1 MSAESAQGAEP
12 APAETPPTTPVAGR
26 ALPPR
31 PAGAYGV
38 LKRAADGAFAAIA
51 LVLLSPLLAAIG
63 LAIRLDSPGPAF
75 FRQRRIGRGS
85 AAFMI
90 FKFRTMQTGTPDLAS
105 HLMGPGSSR
114 VTRIGRLLRRTSLDE
129 LPQLINILRGE
140 MALVGPRPAL
150 YNQYDLIAMRQEHDI
165 DAYRPGITGWAQIHG
180 RDDIPLDLKV
190 GYDRHYAER
199 CSAGL
204 DLTILLRTAATLFSS
219 RGVY

>member
-1 MSAESAQGAEP
+1 MSAEAAGVSPEA
-12 APAETPPTTPVAGR
+12 AGR
-26 ALPPR
+26 EVPAR
-31 PAGAYGV
+31 PAGLYGAV
-38 LKRAADGAFAAIA
+38 KRGLDA
-51 LVLLSPLLAAIG
+51 LVAGAALVVLSPVLLGLAA
-63 LAIRLDSPGPAF
+63 AIRLDSPGPAL

-85 AAFMI
+85 SHFTI
-90 FKFRTMQTGTPDLAS
+90 FKFRTMQVGTPDLAS

-114 VTRIGRLLRRTSLDE
+114 VTRLGRLLRRTSLDE
-129 LPQLINILRGE
+129 LPQLLNILRGE

-199 CSAGL
+199 CSPGL
-204 DLTILLRTAATLFSS
+204 DLWILFRTAATLFSS

>member
-1 MSAESAQGAEP
+1 MSTEPEPGAD
-12 APAETPPTTPVAGR
+12 PPQARPMPR
-26 ALPPR
+26 PPRPR
-31 PAGAYGV
+31 PAGLHGV
-38 LKRAADGAFAAIA
+38 IKRAADGAFAALA
-51 LVLLSPLLAAIG
+51 LALLSPLLAAITV
-63 LAIRLDSPGPAF
+63 AIRLDSPGPAF

-85 AAFMI
+85 AEFMI
-90 FKFRTMQTGTPDLAS
+90 FKFRTMQLGTPDLAS
-105 HLMGPGSSR
+105 HLMGAGSSR
-114 VTRIGRLLRRTSLDE
+114 VTALGRILRRTSLDE

-199 CSAGL
+199 CSATL
-204 DLTILLRTAATLFSS
+204 DLWILVRTAFTLFSS